1 MAQSQFEITA
11 ILYRNLTPL
20 TYVVSVPDPLD
31 GVRPPGEALD
41 PALQPRDLALAH
53 QQPPRDLDKP
63 EKRRKINKR
72 QDKLYSETFSG
83 IIIFEKIPP

>member
-1 MAQSQFEITA
+1 M
-11 ILYRNLTPL
+11 TPL

-63 EKRRKINKR
+63 VKGGKYKQTAR
-72 QDKLYSETFSG
+72 Q
-83 IIIFEKIPP
+83 IILSNFLR